1 MHQSMAGKVALVTGG
16 NQGIGRSIAITFAKA
31 GANVVIAARGEEAG
45 EETLRLIKDEDGG
58 DAIFV
63 RTDVSRSDDVD
74 ALMDTVVEQ
83 FDGLDYA
90 VNNAAIEGQKPFTD
104 WSEDEWDATIDIN
117 LKGAWLCMRREI
129 PLMLGRGGGAIVNI
143 ASVAGIIGFPM
154 HAPYVAAKH
163 GMLGLTKTASLEYA
177 SQGIRV
183 NTVCPGT
190 INTPMLAQGFATNPA
205 NAQMAV
211 DMTPMGRIGEPE
223 ELAAAAVW
231 LCSDQA
237 SYITGVTLSVDGGWS
252 QH

>member
-1 MHQSMAGKVALVTGG
+1 MNGKVALVTGG
-16 NQGIGRSIAITFAKA
+16 NQGIGRSIAIEFANA
-31 GANVVIAARGEEAG
+31 GVDVVIAARGEEAG
-45 EETLRLIKDEDGG
+45 EETLQLIKDAGG
-58 DAIFV
+58 NAVFV
-63 RTDVSRSDDVD
+63 RTDVSDSASVD
-74 ALMDTVVEQ
+74 ALIETTVET
-83 FDGLDYA
+83 FGGLDYA
-90 VNNAAIEGQKPFTD
+90 INNAAIEGQKPFID
-104 WSEDEWDATIDIN
+104 WSEDEWDATIDVN

-129 PLMLGRGGGAIVNI
+129 PLMLERGGGAIVNI

-177 SQGIRV
+177 RQGIRV

-190 INTPMLAQGFATNPA
+190 INTPMLAQGFANNPA

-211 DMTPMGRIGEPE
+211 DMTPMGRVGEPS

-231 LCSDQA
+231 LCSDHA